1 MKSKYIFLPVSTEL
15 DSLAEAAQSCSPSII
30 FPFQSLFQ
38 GEEQM
43 LDSSHY

>member
-1 MKSKYIFLPVSTEL
+1 MKHKYIFLPVSTEL
-15 DSLAEAAQSCSPSII
+15 DSLAGAAQSGSPAII
-30 FPFQSLFQ
+30 FPFQSIFQ